1 VARRGS
7 RPPVACF
14 SPKQLPFLARCTRRP
29 GKSADDRH
37 RPGHARLAHRP
48 VRPKACRGTVHALLA
63 SAAKKFFNP
72 VVDVDRDAAIPAD
85 RYRVQWVLTEIAD
98 EYRYSVMFAR
108 TAETFGAPSYPPP
121 PSIVRLG
128 KAFVKRFD
136 ASGGLVDFLCDDG
149 LVGGPSEL
157 LRKRARMS

>member
-1 VARRGS
+1 MTATAPAMLASPTGQSGRRRVEELS
-7 RPPVACF
+7 
-14 SPKQLPFLARCTRRP
+14 TR
-29 GKSADDRH
+29 
-37 RPGHARLAHRP
+37 
-48 VRPKACRGTVHALLA
+48 LLG
-63 SAAKKFFNP
+63 SAAKKCCDP

-98 EYRYSVMFAR
+98 ECRHSVMFAR
-108 TAETFGAPSYPPP
+108 TAETFGVPSCQPPP
-121 PSIVRLG
+121 PILRPG